1 MKINTNWSKI
11 PTHTINVRD
20 LCSPYDIS
28 LYMKNYK
35 IDKYLYRIMYKGIVI
50 KFGMSADN
58 SRNYG
63 ERIYRQIGHIRSW
76 GEEQRLNGS
85 SGSDWR
91 IVEEDFENLYGIK
104 IDKDFVKIKL
114 WDLTKYPFETI
125 NPWNEV
131 LVLESQLIAQ
141 YVDIV
146 GEKPIGNINDEANA
160 IRRPAIQTSTW
171 VKLFEPVNVL

>member
-1 MKINTNWSKI
+1 MKIDTNWSII
-11 PTHTINVRD
+11 PTHTIQVKELN
-20 LCSPYDIS
+20 SPYEIS
-28 LYMKNYK
+28 LFMKSHK
-35 IDKYLYRIMYKGIVI
+35 IDKYLYQIMYKGIVI

-63 ERIYRQIGHIRSW
+63 ERIYRQIGHLRSW
-76 GEEQRLNGS
+76 GNLRLTGS

-91 IVEEDFENLYGIK
+91 IVEEDFENMYGIP
-104 IDKDFVKIKL
+104 IDKNHIKIKI
-114 WDLTKYPFETI
+114 WDLTDYPFTTI

-131 LVLESQLIAQ
+131 LVMESQLIAQ
-141 YVDIV
+141 YVDAV

-171 VKLFEPVNVL
+171 VKLFEPNTAR

>member
-1 MKINTNWSKI
+1 MKTDTNWSII
-11 PTHTINVRD
+11 PTHNINVKE
-20 LCSPYDIS
+20 LQSPYDIS
-28 LYMKNYK
+28 LFMKSHK
-35 IDKYLYRIMYKGIVI
+35 IEKYLYKIMYKGIVI

-63 ERIYRQIGHIRSW
+63 ERIYRQIGHLRSW
-76 GEEQRLNGS
+76 GNQRLTGS

-91 IVEEDFENLYGIK
+91 IVEEDFENMYGIP
-104 IDKDFVKIKL
+104 IDKNYIKIKI
-114 WDLTKYPFETI
+114 WDLTNYPFITI

-131 LVLESQLIAQ
+131 LILESQLIAR
-141 YVDIV
+141 YVDAV

-171 VKLFEPVNVL
+171 VKLFEPAVAR

>member
-1 MKINTNWSKI
+1 MKIDTNWSII
-11 PTHTINVRD
+11 PTHTIRVKELN
-20 LCSPYDIS
+20 SPYEIS
-28 LYMKNYK
+28 LFMKSHK
-35 IDKYLYRIMYKGIVI
+35 IDKYLYQIMYKGIVI

-63 ERIYRQIGHIRSW
+63 ERIYRQIGHLRSW
-76 GEEQRLNGS
+76 GNLRLTGS

-91 IVEEDFENLYGIK
+91 IVEEDFENMYGIP
-104 IDKDFVKIKL
+104 IDKNHIKIKI
-114 WDLTKYPFETI
+114 WDLTDYPFTTI

-131 LVLESQLIAQ
+131 LVMESQLIAR
-141 YVDIV
+141 YVDAV

-171 VKLFEPVNVL
+171 VKLFEPNTAR